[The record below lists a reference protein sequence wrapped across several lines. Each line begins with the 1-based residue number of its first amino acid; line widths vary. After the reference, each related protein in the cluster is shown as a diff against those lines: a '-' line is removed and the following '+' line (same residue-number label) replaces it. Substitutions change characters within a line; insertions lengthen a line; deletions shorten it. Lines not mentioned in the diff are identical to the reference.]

1 MVNPSLYK
9 VTYTLL
15 ELFYMNGS
23 VNRDYLQKPIM
34 IGQYCIANSYRSNF
48 QILYS
53 FLPIL
58 DGLLKK
64 KIDERFGSVTE
75 LRNAIRTINLL

>member
-1 MVNPSLYK
+1 MALSIEIICKNYH
-9 VTYTLL
+9 
-15 ELFYMNGS
+15 
-23 VNRDYLQKPIM
+23 DWAIHCQQLQIKLPDPL
-34 IGQYCIANSYRSNF
+34 Q
-48 QILYS
+48 

>member
-1 MVNPSLYK
+1 LQIKLPDSLK
-9 VTYTLL
+9 
-15 ELFYMNGS
+15 
-23 VNRDYLQKPIM
+23 
-34 IGQYCIANSYRSNF
+34 C
-48 QILYS
+48 